1 LNVSDRQDN
10 ALSTSSR
17 ESIFGLP
24 PNLIFSIFA
33 AISLAVWWRALAS
46 SFSLALRDDQ
56 YTHLLL
62 ILPISVALI
71 FVDWKSPQ
79 PTARL
84 GAGVGSGLMAASAL
98 VTIIARWGSI
108 SLQSDEQLSMN
119 MLALVVWWIGAFILC
134 FGTRAFRRAV
144 FPLCFLFWI
153 VPIPQFMLDPIVRWL
168 QQGSVTSAHLLL
180 SAFGVPVAEN
190 GTLLTIPGLTI
201 EVARECSSI
210 RSSLMLVVTTMVVAQ
225 TLLRSAWRKAVI
237 IAVAIPLSVAKN
249 GLRIF
254 VLAMLATRVDRSYLT
269 GRLHHEGGVIYFL
282 IALAAICLL
291 IWFARMSEEKRDASS
306 TTAR

>member
-46 SFSLALRDDQ
+46 SFSLALREDQ

-62 ILPISVALI
+62 ILPISTALI
-71 FVDWKSPQ
+71 FVDWESPE
-79 PTARL
+79 PTAPP
-84 GAGVGSGLMAASAL
+84 GAGVGSGLMAAAAL
-98 VTIIARWGSI
+98 VTIVARGSVI
-108 SLQSDEQLSMN
+108 SLQSDKRLSMN
-119 MLALVVWWIGAFILC
+119 MLALVVWWIGSFIFC
-134 FGTRAFRRAV
+134 FGTRAFRRAA

-153 VPIPQFMLDPIVRWL
+153 VPLPQFMLDPIVRWL
-168 QQGSVTSAHLLL
+168 QQGSVTSSHLLL

-225 TLLRSAWRKAVI
+225 MLLRSGWRKAAVI
-237 IAVAIPLSVAKN
+237 ALAIPLSVAKN
-249 GLRIF
+249 GLRIL

-282 IALAAICLL
+282 IALAAVCLL
-291 IWFARMSEEKRDASS
+291 IWFARISEERRDATS
-306 TTAR
+306 TAAR